1 MNIGIEIEDLLEK
14 NATDFEISQIFKS
27 YIATYNETLPKVF
40 ESSQGKDFLVRHT
53 KTLDTIIT
61 QMYKVVLRQVFG
73 NYQPMRGSIPIALIA
88 LGSYGREQLS
98 IHSDIDLL
106 IVFEECEGYNI
117 NAIIEKVLYLAWD
130 AGLKLGHR
138 VHEVNDLLK
147 ASREDLTIRT
157 SFMETRLIYG
167 STFTWHA
174 AQRQIDCIRHDDPKA
189 FILAKIDEAHM
200 RREKYP
206 FSMQPNIK
214 ESVGGLRDTNLL
226 FWIARTIYGVSMLKQ
241 LSGELFSDNAYK
253 EFAMALELLYRVRSA
268 LHLLAGKQQDQLL
281 LEHIP
286 SITRLLGFKSD
297 QKLATEVI
305 KANWRINN
313 FTKIFVKKMI
323 RPYIYEPNTIARYK
337 SARVAPG
344 FYAIDNRLFAAYGHG
359 PRPVNVLLEML
370 LTLDDIYWLYD
381 PSLLSQ
387 FTYTIIEHPLDEET
401 YALLRKMFQRKHL
414 YPFLKIF
421 YDAGILH
428 QIITPFRKVL
438 HLPQFDGYHQFPVD
452 YHSIDCLKAL
462 ESISDPFI
470 DTLYQTCSDDERSLL
485 KVVVLLHDAGKGRK
499 QDHSEVGAK
508 LIVPFLKHLGFKEQM
523 IDQAVLLVRHHI
535 LMSKVSQ
542 REDIHSEKTL
552 YRLMSIIKTENNLK
566 LLYILTYADI
576 NGVGPG
582 IYHSFTAKLL
592 RDLFD
597 SCMEIVQ
604 QSDRITDAK
613 KRLAIERRI
622 ERLPDYQMMPRL
634 LKKKIHNIES
644 NYFFFKHTPLEILS
658 IIQYAKNVGEYNY
671 RFHTKDYFSIEIF
684 RRKEFN
690 LGYFLGK
697 LRHLDVASME
707 IFTLFDGIKFFKI
720 DFLKPPEHYE
730 PHMLEEIIEDAFNMD
745 LSVKLTKPKIRSKDV
760 TLDCE
765 HSKTYAQ
772 LDIYAENQRGL
783 LAYVLKT
790 LEDLDI
796 NVATAKIHSTKKRV
810 RDHFLLEKQGNMCHN
825 AEQIITILTK

>member
-1 MNIGIEIEDLLEK
+1 MEIEDLLEK
-14 NATDFEISQIFKS
+14 NASDFEISKIFKS
-27 YIATYNETLPKVF
+27 YISDYHETLPKIF
-40 ESSQGKDFLVRHT
+40 ESSQGKDFLVKHT
-53 KTLDTIIT
+53 KMLDKIIT

-106 IVFEECEGYNI
+106 IVYEECEGYNI

-174 AQRQIDCIRHDDPKA
+174 AQRQIDCIRYDDPKS
-189 FILAKIDEAHM
+189 FILAKIEEAHR

-206 FSMQPNIK
+206 FTMQPNIK
-214 ESVGGLRDTNLL
+214 ESVGGLRDANLL

-241 LSGELFSDNAYK
+241 LSGQLYSDAAYK
-253 EFAMALELLYRVRSA
+253 DFAIALELLFRVRSA
-268 LHLLAGKQQDQLL
+268 LHMIAGKQQDQLL

-286 SITRLLGFKSD
+286 AVTKLLGFKTD
-297 QKLATEVI
+297 MKLASAVI
-305 KANWRINN
+305 KANWQVNN

-323 RPYIYEPNTIARYK
+323 RPYIYEPHAIGRYR

-344 FYAIDNRLFAAYGHG
+344 LYAIDDRLFASYGHA
-359 PRPVNVLLEML
+359 PRPVNDLLKML
-370 LTLDDIYWLYD
+370 LSIEDIHWEYD

-387 FTYTIIEHPLDEET
+387 FTFTKLDHPIKHQT
-401 YALLRKMFQRKHL
+401 YVLLKKLFGRRHL
-414 YPFLKIF
+414 YPYLKIF

-428 QIITPFRKVL
+428 QIIPPFRKVL
-438 HLPQFDGYHQFPVD
+438 HLPQFDGYHKYPVD
-452 YHSIDCLKAL
+452 YHSIDCVKAL
-462 ESISDPFI
+462 EDIQDPFI
-470 DTLYQTCSDDERSLL
+470 DALYQDFTPEEQALL
-485 KVVVLLHDAGKGRK
+485 KIIVLLHDAGKGRK
-499 QDHSEVGAK
+499 QDHSDVGAK
-508 LIVPFLKHLGFKEQM
+508 LIIPFLKHLDFSETH
-523 IDQAVLLVRHHI
+523 IDQAALLVRHHI

-552 YRLMSIIKTENNLK
+552 YRLMSIIKTEKNLK
-566 LLYILTYADI
+566 MLYVLTYADI

-597 SCMEIVQ
+597 SCMEVVQ

-613 KRLAIERRI
+613 KRLAIEKRI
-622 ERLPDYQMMPRL
+622 KRLPDYQVMPRL
-634 LKKKIHNIES
+634 LQKKIIGIES
-644 NYFFFKHTPLEILS
+644 NYFFFRHTPAEILS
-658 IIQYAKNVGEYNY
+658 IAQYAKTVKEYSY
-671 RFHTKDYFSIEIF
+671 RFQNSEGFSIEIF
-684 RRKEFN
+684 RRKTFN

-697 LRHLDVASME
+697 LSHLDVVSME
-707 IFTLFDGIKFFKI
+707 IFTLFDDIKYFKI
-720 DFLKPPEHYE
+720 DFLHRPEHYE
-730 PHMLEEIIEDAFNMD
+730 TQTLEDIVEDAFNMG
-745 LSVKLTKPKIRSKDV
+745 LSVKLTKPNIRSEDI
-760 TLDCE
+760 TIDCE

-772 LDIYAENQRGL
+772 LDVYAANQRGL
-783 LAYVLKT
+783 LAFILKT
-790 LEDLDI
+790 LEDLGI
-796 NVATAKIHSTKKRV
+796 NVATAKIHSTKNRV
-810 RDHFLLEKQGNMCHN
+810 RDHFLLEKQPNMCHN
-825 AEQIITILTK
+825 TEQIITTLTK